1 MTHTT
6 VMGVLREYQMQAARF
21 ALDSFVRNGG
31 AGLFLDMGLGKT
43 LTSIAI
49 MDIWHAEH
57 PDSRFLVVAPAL
69 VAKNSWPDELER
81 FKSVHSLDWAVAVGT
96 PKQRLA
102 AINENRTVTI
112 IGQDNLAWLDRTVAC
127 WPWTGI
133 VVDELS
139 GYRNPKSNRFK
150 VLKARRADRANH
162 PSGRRRTSNGELP
175 IDWLLGLTGTPA
187 TKNLLD
193 LWAQMMLVD
202 GGRTLGRS
210 MERFKGEYFHESR
223 WIKNP
228 YGVSQCIEWEPLDGA
243 QARIMDR
250 IGADCLSM
258 RAADKLPGLP
268 DLLTVDHWIDMPAE
282 TRAKYDEIRRAMVL
296 EVSGR
301 EDVTAANAGVLTG
314 KLSQLTA
321 GCVYPDSDDSDR
333 TVMHVDDAKM
343 DELGRIVAEADGPV
357 LVFYRFKD
365 ELERMMQRFP
375 GMREVHEDGVLAEWN
390 AGRVPLLAA
399 HPMAAKYGLNIQHG
413 GHEIVWLSLPWSLED
428 YDQANA
434 RLHRS
439 GQEKPVLVHRIL
451 ESGTV
456 DGRILSVLE
465 HRASLHDAVMDAL
478 KGEE

>member
-1 MTHTT
+1 
-6 VMGVLREYQMQAARF
+6 
-21 ALDSFVRNGG
+21 
-31 AGLFLDMGLGKT
+31 
-43 LTSIAI
+43 
-49 MDIWHAEH
+49 
-57 PDSRFLVVAPAL
+57 
-69 VAKNSWPDELER
+69 
-81 FKSVHSLDWAVAVGT
+81 
-96 PKQRLA
+96 
-102 AINENRTVTI
+102 
-112 IGQDNLAWLDRTVAC
+112 
-127 WPWTGI
+127 
-133 VVDELS
+133 
-139 GYRNPKSNRFK
+139 
-150 VLKARRADRANH
+150 
-162 PSGRRRTSNGELP
+162 
-175 IDWLLGLTGTPA
+175 
-187 TKNLLD
+187 
-193 LWAQMMLVD
+193 MMLVD

-210 MERFKGEYFHESR
+210 MERFKGEYFRESR

-228 YGVSQCIEWEPLDGA
+228 YGVSQCIEWEPLDGT
-243 QARIMDR
+243 QTRIMDR

-343 DELGRIVAEADGPV
+343 DELERIVAEADGPV

-365 ELERMMQRFP
+365 ELERMAKRFS
-375 GMREVHEDGVLAEWN
+375 GMREVHEDGVLVEWN

-439 GQEKPVLVHRIL
+439 GQSHPVRVHRIC

-456 DGRILSVLE
+456 DSRILSVLE
-465 HRASLHDAVMDAL
+465 RRASLHDAVMGAL